1 MYEEQMRSL
10 GLSSLEKR
18 RMRGDL
24 IRAYGFLMR
33 RSEGADA
40 DLLSLVASNRT
51 RDQHEVASGEAQI
64 GYQEKVLH
72 QESAQVLEQVPCGR
86 YHGMELA
93 RDPEASEQCFQ
104 T

>member
-1 MYEEQMRSL
+1 VHFQALQNKKDIELLESVQRKATREVKGLEANMYEEQMRSL

-51 RDQHEVASGEAQI
+51 RDQHEVASGEA
-64 GYQEKVLH
+64 
-72 QESAQVLEQVPCGR
+72 
-86 YHGMELA
+86 
-93 RDPEASEQCFQ
+93 
-104 T
+104 

>member
-1 MYEEQMRSL
+1 MHFQALQNKKDIELLESVQRKATREVKGLEANMYEEQMRSL
-10 GLSSLEKR
+10 GLFSPEKR

-51 RDQHEVASGEAQI
+51 RDQHEVASGEA
-64 GYQEKVLH
+64 
-72 QESAQVLEQVPCGR
+72 
-86 YHGMELA
+86 
-93 RDPEASEQCFQ
+93 
-104 T
+104 